1 MASNPKSLV
10 KKFATSL
17 TGLAARP
24 LDRDEREAVLGDVA
38 ESGRSE
44 LENFRDVAGLVLR
57 RHAVEWNDWRPWL
70 ALLALIAP
78 IGLFLS
84 LVSRFT
90 AQQTSVYLWLYA
102 NNSNWDLLH
111 NRGFWYELGNSTLL
125 VSGVYLKLTCWAWAA
140 GFVIGCGVK
149 KFWRS
154 GYSSFVLTLFVGM
167 VCASMYLPQ
176 YLEWVLR
183 GRFAQNLPPHED
195 PVSQVLFYRTLLP
208 VIVQVLIV
216 ALPAISAMRDGQER
230 SSSVARQGMILL
242 SLVVVGDMLL
252 QNSILWIKLCGL
264 YSMKV
269 AMTIPHPGA
278 WNVVAYWPV
287 AYLLLRRLK
296 QHQQPAAGQRSQIS

>member
-10 KKFATSL
+10 KNFARSVTD
-17 TGLAARP
+17 LAARG
-24 LDRDEREAVLGDVA
+24 LDRDEREVVLGDLA
-38 ESGRSE
+38 ESGQSE
-44 LENFRDVAGLVLR
+44 LHRFRDVAGLVLR
-57 RHAVEWNDWRPWL
+57 RQAVEWKDWQPWGIV
-70 ALLALIAP
+70 LLLVLP
-78 IGLFLS
+78 LGLFLS

-90 AQQTSVYLWLYA
+90 AQQTSVYLWMYA

-111 NRGFWYELGNSTLL
+111 NRGYWYELGNSALL

-140 GFVIGCGVK
+140 GFVIGSATRKV
-149 KFWRS
+149 WRS
-154 GYSSFVLTLFVGM
+154 GYSSFVITLFGGM

-183 GRFAQNLPPHED
+183 GRFQQNLPPHED
-195 PVSQVLFYRTLLP
+195 PVSQLLFYRALLP

-216 ALPAISAMRDGQER
+216 AVPAISGMRHGQER
-230 SSSVARQGMILL
+230 LSSVARQGMMVL

-278 WNVVAYWPV
+278 WNLIAYWPV
-287 AYLLLRRLK
+287 AYLLVGSLKPRQRL
-296 QHQQPAAGQRSQIS
+296 ATG